1 MRDCKI
7 RSFPPADLQ
16 REQRGV
22 QLLRHERAVAAGVD
36 AYHARVRTYRDRSLE
51 KDWRFRVKLS
61 RSGPDKSKRIAGF
74 GCIVAS
80 ETEAPNLFAHL
91 V

>member
-1 MRDCKI
+1 MRDCKR

-51 KDWRFRVKLS
+51 KDWRF
-61 RSGPDKSKRIAGF
+61 
-74 GCIVAS
+74 
-80 ETEAPNLFAHL
+80 
-91 V
+91 